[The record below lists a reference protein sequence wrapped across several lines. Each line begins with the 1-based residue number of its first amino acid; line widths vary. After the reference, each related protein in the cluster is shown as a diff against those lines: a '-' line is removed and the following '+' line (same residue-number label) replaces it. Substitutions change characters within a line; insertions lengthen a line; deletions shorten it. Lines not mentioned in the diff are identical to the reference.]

1 MCECEYA
8 CASVRVCEVCVALL
22 ALLFGHNVFFFSA
35 SQGFLLLFFFFFLLF
50 CFSAAGGWCHEQTRG
65 ILANKLDL
73 PQYTPLRTHTHAL
86 NAPYGRNRDLQ
97 KEEKGGGGGG
107 QQEKQQNLK
116 LLASCGSE
124 VAWLPSK
131 PSTSTVPSQ
140 RQHLNVIMF
149 IHVSQFPT
157 VWPVSY

>member
-1 MCECEYA
+1 MYYTVPE
-8 CASVRVCEVCVALL
+8 CASVSIPVLVCVCACEVCVALL

-73 PQYTPLRTHTHAL
+73 PQYTPLRTHTHTHAL

-97 KEEKGGGGGG
+97 EE
-107 QQEKQQNLK
+107 E
-116 LLASCGSE
+116 
-124 VAWLPSK
+124 
-131 PSTSTVPSQ
+131 
-140 RQHLNVIMF
+140 
-149 IHVSQFPT
+149 
-157 VWPVSY
+157 

>member
-1 MCECEYA
+1 MCECGYF
-8 CASVRVCEVCVALL
+8 CASVRVCVKCAWRCWHCCL
-22 ALLFGHNVFFFSA
+22 ATMFSFFPLRKAFYCFS
-35 SQGFLLLFFFFFLLF
+35 SSFF

-116 LLASCGSE
+116 LLASCGSV

>member
-1 MCECEYA
+1 MRGAVGIVVWPQCF
-8 CASVRVCEVCVALL
+8 
-22 ALLFGHNVFFFSA
+22 LFFRFARLFIA
-35 SQGFLLLFFFFFLLF
+35 FLLLFFLLF